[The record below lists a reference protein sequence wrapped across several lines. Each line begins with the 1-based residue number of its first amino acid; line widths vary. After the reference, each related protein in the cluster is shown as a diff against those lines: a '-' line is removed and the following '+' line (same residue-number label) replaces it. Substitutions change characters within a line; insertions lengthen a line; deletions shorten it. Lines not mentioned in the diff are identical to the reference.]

1 MDVSKVLE
9 DRLDRYRRAMANT
22 NLRRRDARAT
32 AQETVVDLIS
42 DSSDVEEGD
51 RACSSVTSNGPIEES
66 QQRKRRGGSGD
77 GAASESRGKKARV
90 EADSD
95 AEEELDI
102 GSDVEVQDSV
112 HARDET
118 SETLRTLAVNLELV
132 LIGMREALCGALIN
146 VRGLI
151 NSFPPKRKEKPRG
164 KR

>member
-1 MDVSKVLE
+1 MDVSKFLE
-9 DRLDRYRRAMANT
+9 DRMERYREAMANS
-22 NLRRRDARAT
+22 NSRLRDARAT

-51 RACSSVTSNGPIEES
+51 PACSSATSNGPIEES

-77 GAASESRGKKARV
+77 GAVSKSRGKKARV

-102 GSDVEVQDSV
+102 GSDVEVVDSV
-112 HARDET
+112 HARDDN
-118 SETLRTLAVNLELV
+118 SEILRALAVNLELV
-132 LIGMREALCGALIN
+132 LIGMREALSAALFS

-151 NSFPPKRKEKPRG
+151 NSFPPKR
-164 KR
+164 